1 MSLLLEASGAFQVIN
16 NDLERDDGLETSVL
30 ISLFTDRRAEL
41 EDVLPDNTDDRR
53 GWWPDTQLNKI
64 GSKLWLLNRSSLTPD
79 VPARLEQYI
88 KEALEHLVTEGVAK
102 RIDVTVTREAMNELA
117 MEIHII
123 KPTEKKGELFKYFFN
138 WENQL
143 LRRA

>member
-1 MSLLLEASGAFQVIN
+1 MSLILEASGAFQIIN

-30 ISLFTDRRAEL
+30 ISLFTDRRADID
-41 EDVLPDNTDDRR
+41 DVLPDNTDDKK
-53 GWWPDTQLNKI
+53 GWWPDTQLSKI

-88 KEALEHLVTEGVAK
+88 REALEHLVVEGVAK
-102 RIDVTVTREAMNELA
+102 RIDVTVTREGMSELA
-117 MEIHII
+117 MDIHII
-123 KPTEKKGELFKYFFN
+123 KPTDKKGELFKYFFN